1 LDILFYHLTETKVE
15 DALPPLLE
23 KSLARNWRVV
33 VQTSSADRSAFLDGH
48 LWTFRADSFMPHGM
62 DDDKFAAEQ
71 PILITAA
78 GGNANRATVRFLVD
92 GAEPPDLSGYER
104 VVFMFDGHDEGQL
117 TFARGQWKKLKGEG
131 HSLSYWQQNRDG
143 RWEKKA

>member
-1 LDILFYHLTETKVE
+1 VE

-23 KSLARNWRVV
+23 KSVDRNWRVV
-33 VQTSSADRSAFLDGH
+33 VQTVSPDRSAFLDGH
-48 LWTFRADSFMPHGM
+48 LWTFRTDSFLPHGM
-62 DDDKFAAEQ
+62 EGDEFA
-71 PILITAA
+71 
-78 GGNANRATVRFLVD
+78 VRFLID
-92 GAEPPDLSGYER
+92 GAEPSDLSGYER

-131 HSLSYWQQNRDG
+131 HSLSYWQQNHNG